1 MCMCGSFYFCVSA
14 YESVSVCLCV
24 CVCVCVCVRL
34 YLCVSISVC
43 VYVRV
48 CVFLHVPGKWWQL
61 TTCAGTCDSE
71 RGFVSLYACA
81 CVCVCVCLR
90 VCVCVCVC
98 VCVRYCES
106 ACRLIKSVAPAL
118 TRTPPPKVLCRV
130 YLPPLGHQQHL
141 LSLWSPIA
149 PGPIHLTQ
157 QGASTL

>member
-1 MCMCGSFYFCVSA
+1 MFVCVCARVCECETDSLEIRMCMRGSFYFCVSA
-14 YESVSVCLCV
+14 YESVCV

-81 CVCVCVCLR
+81 CVCVCVCVCVVR
-90 VCVCVCVC
+90 VCVCLC
-98 VCVRYCES
+98 VCVRVRVCTLVHFLEEHCS
-106 ACRLIKSVAPAL
+106 SV
-118 TRTPPPKVLCRV
+118 
-130 YLPPLGHQQHL
+130 
-141 LSLWSPIA
+141 
-149 PGPIHLTQ
+149 
-157 QGASTL
+157 